1 MQNDREIYEFYNNGA
16 EIDRLEYGL
25 GAVEFYRSKEII
37 SDYITKRSVIYD
49 IGGGIG
55 KYSEWLAENGHI
67 VTLIEL
73 APAAVEYA
81 KKNMK
86 TPYKAEVGD
95 ARNIDK
101 PDESAD
107 VVLLMG
113 PMYHLQDRSER
124 EKALGEAHRVLKK
137 GGLLIAAGISKY
149 STATWALSTYGRDN
163 DFLDD
168 DEYMGMIKHEIIYGE
183 HNRPEKY
190 PFFIANAYFHHV
202 DDMESEL
209 KDSGFVVSDTLAVG
223 GSVWITPTLDEKWN
237 DVIGRKRLLELIRLT
252 EYERT
257 VIGMSLH
264 FLTVGRKT

>member
-1 MQNDREIYEFYNNGA
+1 M
-16 EIDRLEYGL
+16 
-25 GAVEFYRSKEII
+25 
-37 SDYITKRSVIYD
+37 
-49 IGGGIG
+49 
-55 KYSEWLAENGHI
+55 
-67 VTLIEL
+67 
-73 APAAVEYA
+73 
-81 KKNMK
+81 
-86 TPYKAEVGD
+86 
-95 ARNIDK
+95 
-101 PDESAD
+101 
-107 VVLLMG
+107 LLMG

-209 KDSGFVVSDTLAVG
+209 KDSGFVVSDTRAVE

>member
-16 EIDRLEYGL
+16 EIDRLEHGL

-37 SDYITKRSVIYD
+37 SDYITKKSVIYD

-55 KYSEWLAENGHI
+55 KYSEWLAEQGHDI
-67 VTLIEL
+67 TLIEL

-86 TPYKAEVGD
+86 TPYKAEVGN
-95 ARNIDK
+95 AAHIDK

-113 PMYHLQDRSER
+113 PLYHLQDISDR
-124 EKALGEAHRVLKK
+124 KKVLGEAHRVLKK

-168 DEYMGMIKHEIIYGE
+168 DVYMDMLRKEITTGE
-183 HNRPEKY
+183 HDRPEKY

-209 KDSGFVVSDTLAVG
+209 KDSGFVVSDTRAVE
-223 GSVWITPTLDEKWN
+223 GSVWITPMLDEKWN
-237 DVIGRKRLLELIRLT
+237 DDLGRKRLLELIHLT

-257 VIGMSLH
+257 VIGMSPH
-264 FLTVGRKT
+264 FLTMGRKM

>member
-1 MQNDREIYEFYNNGA
+1 MQNTSEIYDFYNNGA

-25 GAVEFYRSKEII
+25 GTVEFYRSKEII
-37 SDYITKRSVIYD
+37 SDYITGKSVIYD
-49 IGGGIG
+49 IGGGVG
-55 KYSEWLAENGHI
+55 KYSEWLAENGHD

-73 APAAVEYA
+73 APKAVEYA

-113 PMYHLQDRSER
+113 PLYHLQEKSER
-124 EKALGEAHRVLKK
+124 VKALNEAYRVLKK

-168 DEYMGMIKHEIIYGE
+168 DVYMDMLRKEITTGE
-183 HNRPEKY
+183 HDRPEKY

-209 KDSGFVVSDTLAVG
+209 KESGFEVSDTRAVE
-223 GSVWITPTLDEKWN
+223 GSVWITPMLDEKWN
-237 DVIGRKRLLELIRLT
+237 DTIGRKRLLELIHLT

-257 VIGMSLH
+257 VIGMSPH
-264 FLTVGRKT
+264 FLTIVRKT